1 MKDMNTENNGEPTP
15 KKPDPS
21 KDLLIGAGIS
31 VLTYVVIW
39 VLSIIKL
46 PMTVMALMD
55 GAILVAFGFL
65 VVKFF
70 RTNHTNAAV
79 IMLVF
84 ISPGLLV
91 LLLFGSCSLLLMGI

>member
-15 KKPDPS
+15 NRPDPS
-21 KDLLIGAGIS
+21 KDLLLGAGIS
-31 VLTYVVIW
+31 VLTYAVIW
-39 VLSIIKL
+39 LLSLIHL
-46 PMTVMALMD
+46 PMTVMALID
-55 GAILVAFGFL
+55 AGILSAFGFL